1 MLDTSQD
8 PEFSNIVR
16 TWLAKC
22 DFPHVCYEQLAVG
35 DPGLADEERRGQVE
49 VQNAV
54 RMAAATIYN
63 HLARHVQTSFVWN
76 VEDDVIPPDNA
87 AELLL
92 QGFDQDTASVAGPY
106 RSRYHDG
113 YVAWTKGHTITKEPD
128 DGVQVMEGNG
138 FGCVMLRGNVLKE
151 SLFTCQQPPYDF
163 DPAFY
168 ERLKHTGYQSK
179 LCWDAECEHLD
190 AASLKS

>member
-1 MLDTSQD
+1 L
-8 PEFSNIVR
+8 
-16 TWLAKC
+16 
-22 DFPHVCYEQLAVG
+22 VG
-35 DPGLADEERRGQVE
+35 DPGLADEERRGQVA

-63 HLARHVQTSFVWN
+63 HLARHVTTSFVWI
-76 VEDDVIPPDNA
+76 VEDDVIPPDNS

-113 YVAWTKGHTITKEPD
+113 YVAWTKGHRIIEE
-128 DGVQVMEGNG
+128 GEEGLQSVEGNG

-151 SLFTCQQPPYDF
+151 SLFTCRQPPYDF

-168 ERLKHTGYQSK
+168 GRLKQAGYQSK
-179 LCWDAECEHLD
+179 LNWNAECEHLD
-190 AASLKS
+190 ATA